1 MVDAE
6 INATKGQMFKETTAL
21 FSADRYA
28 PGKSTKAAV
37 KKTPTKRAKKIYV
50 CTVRTMYEMYEDDDW
65 VHVPDSDNDETR
77 VEEAYEHKPSSDVLA
92 NIAVRE
98 ENSILKF
105 WKKEGHDT
113 KKAHVETI
121 VDISCLYQALATC
134 NGVRAIVSVEL
145 TETKLKP

>member
-6 INATKGQMFKETTAL
+6 INATKGQMLKETAAL
-21 FSADRYA
+21 YSADRYA
-28 PGKSTKAAV
+28 PGKPKKAAV
-37 KKTPTKRAKKIYV
+37 KKAPVKRARKIYV
-50 CTVRTMYEMYEDDDW
+50 STVRTMFEMYEADEW
-65 VHVPDSDNDETR
+65 VHVPDSDNDAMW
-77 VEEAYEHKPSSDVLA
+77 VEEAYTHKPSNDVLA

-113 KKAHVETI
+113 KKALVETI
-121 VDISCLYQALATC
+121 VDISCLYQALVTC

-145 TETKLKP
+145 VETKLKP